1 MHLTRLGPCR
11 RKIHIEYVS
20 DNNTLAILWCSCF
33 LVSYPSDAIDLKIQN
48 PIWDNQMGKIHP
60 PGPGPRFLR
69 FFSNFRWNKMEAAP
83 WCLRM
88 GPGPTFSASFLIL
101 DWIKWKLPLGAF
113 EFSMRVWTLDSVL
126 EGRQTV
132 TKWYCL
138 TVCGLTLYIFYTI
151 LLGFLI
157 LLLS

>member
-88 GPGPTFSASFLIL
+88 GPGPRFLRFFSNFRLNKMEAAPWCLRIFDEGL
-101 DWIKWKLPLGAF
+101 DFG
-113 EFSMRVWTLDSVL
+113 FSSRRTAD
-126 EGRQTV
+126 GN
-132 TKWYCL
+132 
-138 TVCGLTLYIFYTI
+138 
-151 LLGFLI
+151 
-157 LLLS
+157 

>member
-33 LVSYPSDAIDLKIQN
+33 LVSYPSDAIDLKRQN

-60 PGPGPRFLR
+60 RALALGFSASFLILDGTKWKLPLGA
-69 FFSNFRWNKMEAAP
+69 FEWALA
-83 WCLRM
+83 L
-88 GPGPTFSASFLIL
+88 GFSASFLIL

-126 EGRQTV
+126 EGRQMV